1 MKNGGSLNVT
11 IGRNTLSNLA
21 GSVLQMIVALIAVP
35 IYLRYI
41 GTERY
46 GVLAIIWALLG
57 YFTFFDFGFGRA
69 VTQRMAKL
77 SAASDHEISDLLWTA
92 FISTFVLGLV
102 GSFVLWFFADYILTH
117 LITMSESSLSEASS
131 AVTWLLLALPL
142 LLPSSVLQGAM
153 QARLRFTEL
162 NIIQVFGT
170 TLSQLLPLAIAANG
184 YIELGFL
191 VPAALAARLLIIILL
206 FLQCRRHVP
215 LFDKPVFDYPSL
227 KPLLNYGGWISVMS
241 LLAPLLVTVDRL
253 VIAMLTGAKA
263 VTFYT
268 IPYDLVS
275 RAMVISSSLSN
286 AIFPRLAS
294 IDAAQ
299 ARDMASRATLVLVA
313 VMTPAVIVGLIT
325 VHPFITFWVSREFAI
340 ASEGVAELIL
350 IGVWFNALA
359 IPHHARLLSA
369 DNPKTVVIVYLIE
382 IPIYFLL
389 LWFGVAYWGVLGA
402 AAAWSL
408 RVLLDTAILLYISGT
423 LKSSVRTMTPSLVIV
438 LVCTC
443 LVFVTNEQ
451 PLLRWSSGLLLLL
464 ISLTKDREIIINIY
478 SALRYKKNIAML

>member
-1 MKNGGSLNVT
+1 MS
-11 IGRNTLSNLA
+11 IGRNALSNLA
-21 GSVLQMIVALIAVP
+21 GSVLPMIVAFIVVP

-41 GTERY
+41 GIERY
-46 GVLAIIWALLG
+46 GVLAIIWVLLG

-77 SAASDHEISDLLWTA
+77 SAANDYEISTLLWTA
-92 FISTFVLGLV
+92 LISTFVLGLV
-102 GSFVLWFFADYILTH
+102 GSFVLWGFADYILIH
-117 LITMSESSLSEASS
+117 LITMSESSRSEASS

-142 LLPSSVLQGAM
+142 LLPASVLQGAM

-162 NIIQVFGT
+162 NIIQVLGT

-184 YIELGFL
+184 HIELTFL
-191 VPAALAARLLIIILL
+191 VPAALAARLLTISLL
-206 FLQCRRHVP
+206 FHQCRRHVP
-215 LFDKPVFDYPSL
+215 LFAKPVFDYSYL

-253 VIAMLTGAKA
+253 VIAMLTGAKS
-263 VTFYT
+263 VTYYT

-294 IDAAQ
+294 VDDQQ
-299 ARDMASRATLVLVA
+299 ARDIASSATLVLVA
-313 VMTPAVIVGLIT
+313 IMTPAVIVGLIV
-325 VHPFITFWVSREFAI
+325 VHPFITIWLGRDFAI

-350 IGVWFNALA
+350 VGVWFNALV
-359 IPHHARLLSA
+359 IPHHARLLTA
-369 DNPKTVVIVYLIE
+369 DNPKTVVLVYLIE
-382 IPIYFLL
+382 IPVYFML

-408 RVLLDTAILLYISGT
+408 RVLLDTAILLYISGA
-423 LKSSVRTMTPSLVIV
+423 LKSSMQTMTPSLVIV
-438 LVCTC
+438 LVCTSV
-443 LVFVTNEQ
+443 VFFTNEQ
-451 PLLRWSSGLLLLL
+451 HQLRWSTGLLLLV
-464 ISLTKDREIIINIY
+464 ISLIKDRKIIMNIY
-478 SALRYKKNIAML
+478 NAIRYKNKIVMS